1 MARWRELPHD
11 VLLIIAGHLPAQ
23 SVDALAAIDW
33 FFLNLVLPRRYEQVT
48 IDRYDR
54 RMKRFMKTRLRC
66 VHVPFVL
73 AHLDSLLGPVR
84 LVTGSSPRSCAAS
97 T

>member
-11 VLLIIAGHLPAQ
+11 VLFIIAGHLPAQ
-23 SVDALAAIDW
+23 SVDALAAIDS
-33 FFLNLVLPRRYEQVT
+33 FFLNLVLPRRYERVT

-54 RMKRFMKTRLRC
+54 RMESFMKTRLRC
-66 VHVPFVL
+66 VHNPFVL
-73 AHLDSLLGPVR
+73 VHLDSLLGPVH
-84 LVTGSSPRSCAAS
+84 LGTGSSPRSCAAS